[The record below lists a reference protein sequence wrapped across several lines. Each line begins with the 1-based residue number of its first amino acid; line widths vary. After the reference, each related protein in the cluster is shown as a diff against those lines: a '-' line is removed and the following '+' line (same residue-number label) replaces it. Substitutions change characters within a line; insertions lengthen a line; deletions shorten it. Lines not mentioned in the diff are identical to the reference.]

1 MNTNQVARVAGL
13 VGEPARAAM
22 LLELMDGRALTAQ
35 ELARAGRVTP
45 QTASRHLA
53 RLVDSGLLRVE
64 PRGRHRYHRLAS
76 ADVAR
81 LLEGIIQLAAREDG
95 SARRPVVTGP
105 RDSTLRL
112 ARTCYD
118 HIAGRLGV
126 ALADRLVSEG
136 AIDLDSEAA
145 RVLPRAGRVLSR
157 WGVSVAPEP
166 AAGDNRSA
174 APRPVAAQA
183 LRCRP
188 CLDWSERRLHLAGP
202 LARRLCAHC
211 LESGWLV
218 RRGNS
223 RALQVTPKG
232 AGAFQAILG
241 MAVWRRVVDG
251 GPVA

>member
-35 ELARAGRVTP
+35 ELAHAGRITP

-53 RLVDSGLLRVE
+53 RLVESGLLRVE

-81 LLEGIIQLAAREDG
+81 LLEGLIELAAREDG
-95 SARRPVVTGP
+95 STRRPVVTGP
-105 RDSTLRL
+105 RDATMRL

-126 ALADRLVSEG
+126 ALADRLVAER
-136 AIDLDSEAA
+136 AIDLDTEAA
-145 RVLPRAGRVLSR
+145 RVLPHADRVLSR
-157 WGVSVAPEP
+157 WGVAVPPER
-166 AAGDNRSA
+166 ADASDGAS
-174 APRPVAAQA
+174 RPGGMQT

-218 RRGNS
+218 RRKDS

-232 AGAFQAILG
+232 AGAFQSILG
-241 MAVWRRVVDG
+241 LAAWQRVVDG
-251 GPVA
+251 GPAG

>member
-35 ELARAGRVTP
+35 ELARAGRITP

-53 RLVDSGLLRVE
+53 RLVESGLLRVE

-76 ADVAR
+76 GDVAR
-81 LLEGIIQLAAREDG
+81 LLEGIIQLAAREDREG
-95 SARRPVVTGP
+95 RRRIVTGP
-105 RDSTLRL
+105 RDATMRL

-126 ALADRLVSEG
+126 ALADRLVAEG
-136 AIDLDSEAA
+136 AIDLDAEAA
-145 RVLPRAGRVLSR
+145 RVLPRADRVLSR
-157 WGVSVAPEP
+157 WGVLA
-166 AAGDNRSA
+166 AAGEEGPAGGAAASA
-174 APRPVAAQA
+174 RHPSRA
-183 LRCRP
+183 LPCRP

-211 LESGWLV
+211 LESGWLE
-218 RRGNS
+218 RRKDS
-223 RALQVTPKG
+223 RALRVTPKG

-241 MAVWRRVVDG
+241 LSAWRRVVDG
-251 GPVA
+251 VPPG